1 MGTSKRHSTEKV
13 QPFKDSPKEVTAC
26 EEEIEDKVKQE
37 KKKDEEPSL
46 PPVAI
51 HRLFRFASSRDLF
64 LIFLAIIAAIIGG
77 CSMPV
82 MIILFG
88 DLANTFVQNDLN
100 VSQICVGIPFCCD
113 NTPAINLDLP
123 NCNVTEEDL
132 GNFFINM
139 NFLDQITKFA
149 QGTALIGLVNFVMSY
164 IFVTC
169 LNHAAECQVFKIRG
183 LFLKA
188 ILRQD
193 IGWYDT
199 HQTGDFA
206 SRMTEDLNKVQ
217 EGIGEKIG
225 MFIFFATIFIASL
238 INAFVHGWELTL
250 VILSVM
256 PVLVIATAIIAGSQ
270 TYLTARELKAYGKAG
285 SVAEEVLSAVRTV
298 VAFGGQTKEVNRF
311 ENNLHDARKAG
322 IMRGLL
328 TGIGGGFMWLV
339 IYASYALAFW
349 YGVKLIMDDT
359 EDCFEDILH
368 CDPRYDASSLL
379 VVFFSVLMGA
389 MNVGQATPYVEAFSV
404 ARGAAAQIFDIIDRV
419 PKIDS
424 SSTEGEH
431 PEKGAGNLSFKD
443 VFFNYPSRKDVKI
456 LNGLTMVVN
465 KGETVALV
473 GSSGCGKSTV
483 IQLVQRFY
491 DPWSGSVMLNGKDL
505 RQLNLSALRERI
517 GIVGQEPVLFGCSIA
532 ENIRYGR
539 EDIDDSDIEQACKD
553 ANAYSFI
560 RNLPKKYDT
569 LVGERGAQLSGGQK
583 QRIAI
588 ARALVRNPDI
598 LLLDEAT
605 SALDTQS
612 EGVVQAALDKAR
624 CGRTTIMV
632 AHRLSTIRTADKIVA
647 LEDGRVAEM
656 GTHNELMKMKGVY
669 FGLVTA
675 QGGQNVEEEMVE
687 EEKEEDD
694 DDVPELKIVEQ
705 GRFEREAGGGRV
717 RKQSDRKASTTSS
730 ILSEDSV
737 TIEDVGHA
745 IGSAVGFSRV
755 PSLRSSLRNP
765 LHKELFAASISE
777 DAGEDLP
784 KVSMIRILKANSPEW
799 PYMLIGLI
807 ASIIMGAS
815 MPVYA
820 ILFGE
825 VLGVLSEDPVSA
837 RDNVSYYCILFLITG
852 VVVGTAMFLQISMF
866 TLAGEHLT
874 LRMRKLSFEAMLR
887 QEMAWFDLPSNST
900 GALCTRI
907 SSDASAIQGMSGSRV
922 SSTLQSASSVLFS
935 VSLSVWFEWK
945 LGLVV
950 SVYVPWLALSSWL
963 QAKIMAGHFNA
974 FRAHQE
980 NASQASGTPLGTL
993 FQSFFTLT
1001 ISIGLAMY
1009 YQWQLGLVTSVFIP
1023 FVLVALY
1030 FQTKMI
1036 MGSDSVQKEAF
1047 ASSAKLAIEAIS
1059 NIRTVAGLGR
1069 ERTFEELYLA
1079 ALRQPHVDAKKRS
1092 HVRGLIFGFAQSVP
1106 FFAYSGCMFYGGWL
1120 VENQD
1125 LDYKNVFKVA
1135 EALILGTMMVGQATA
1150 FAPNYNKALLAA
1162 ARVFKLLDR
1171 KPQIDANDAT
1181 GLRMNNIQGNISF
1194 SQAGFHY
1201 PTRKEVRV
1209 LRELDLSV
1217 QAGQTI
1223 ALVGPSGCGKSTCIQ
1238 LLQRFYDLHKGSL
1251 NIEGENVQALNV
1263 PQLRSRMGIVSQE
1276 PVLFDRTLAEN
1287 IAYGDNSRTASMD
1300 EVVDAARQANIHSFI
1315 TSLPMG
1321 YDTMV
1326 GEKGTQLSG
1335 GQKQRVAI
1343 ARALIRNP
1351 AVLLLDEATSA
1362 LDTESEKVV
1371 QAALDKA
1378 QEGRTSITIAHRLST
1393 IQNVNRIFVISKG
1406 RVAESGTHS
1415 ELLARKEG
1423 LYAKLWGSQTLT
1435 KGDSVE
1441 DRTQK

>member
-1 MGTSKRHSTEKV
+1 MGTSKTHETLKV
-13 QPFKDSPKEVTAC
+13 QPFNDTAKDGFEPEKEAKDND
-26 EEEIEDKVKQE
+26 DKDR
-37 KKKDEEPSL
+37 KKEEPSL

-64 LIFLAIIAAIIGG
+64 LIFLAIVAAIIGG

-100 VSQICVGIPFCCD
+100 VTQICVGIPLCCD
-113 NTPAINLDLP
+113 DTPAINLDLP

-139 NFLDQITKFA
+139 NFLEQITTFA
-149 QGTALIGLVNFVMSY
+149 QGTALIGLVNFIMSY

-298 VAFGGQTKEVNRF
+298 VAFGGQTKEVERF
-311 ENNLHDARKAG
+311 ENNLHDAKKAG

-328 TGIGGGFMWLV
+328 TGIGGGFMWLI

-419 PKIDS
+419 PEIDS
-424 SSTEGEH
+424 SSTAGEH
-431 PEKGAGNLSFKD
+431 PEKGAGNLTFRD

-456 LNGLTMVVN
+456 LKGMTLDIN

-473 GSSGCGKSTV
+473 GASGCGKSTV

-491 DPWSGSVMLNGKDL
+491 DPLSGSIMLNGKDL

-517 GIVGQEPVLFGCSIA
+517 GIVGQEPVLFGCTIA

-539 EDIDDSDIEQACKD
+539 DGINDSDIEQACKD

-560 RNLPKKYDT
+560 QSLPKKYDT

-624 CGRTTIMV
+624 RGRTTIMV

-647 LEDGRVAEM
+647 FEDGRVAEI
-656 GTHNELMKMKGVY
+656 GTHGELMKMEGVY
-669 FGLVTA
+669 YGLVSA
-675 QGGQNVEEEMVE
+675 QGIQAVDDEDMEE
-687 EEKEEDD
+687 EEDD
-694 DDVPELKIVEQ
+694 VTELDMVEQ
-705 GRFEREAGGGRV
+705 DIFDKGKGNNRV
-717 RKQSDRKASTTSS
+717 RTESERKMSVASS
-730 ILSEDSV
+730 ILSDDSV
-737 TIEDVGHA
+737 TMEDIGHA
-745 IGSAVGFSRV
+745 VGSAVGFSRV
-755 PSLRSSLRNP
+755 PSLQASFYKRQKGSFANTP
-765 LHKELFAASISE
+765 LETS
-777 DAGEDLP
+777 DEDLP
-784 KVSMIRILKANSPEW
+784 KVSMIRILKANSKEW
-799 PYMLIGLI
+799 PYMLIGLL
-807 ASIIMGAS
+807 ASVIMGAS

-852 VVVGTAMFLQISMF
+852 VVVGIAMFLQISMF

-874 LRMRKLSFEAMLR
+874 LRMRKLAFEAMLR

-907 SSDASAIQGMSGSRV
+907 SSDASAIQGASGS
-922 SSTLQSASSVLFS
+922 
-935 VSLSVWFEWK
+935 
-945 LGLVV
+945 
-950 SVYVPWLALSSWL
+950 
-963 QAKIMAGHFNA
+963 
-974 FRAHQE
+974 
-980 NASQASGTPLGTL
+980 PLGTL

-1069 ERTFEELYLA
+1069 EKTFEELYLN
-1079 ALRQPHVDAKKRS
+1079 ALRQPHMDAKKRS

-1171 KPQIDANDAT
+1171 KPKIDANDAT
-1181 GLRMNNIQGNISF
+1181 GLRINDIQGNITF

-1209 LRELDLSV
+1209 LRELNLAV

-1238 LLQRFYDLHKGSL
+1238 LLQRFYDLHKGVL
-1251 NIEGENVQALNV
+1251 TVEGQNIQSLNV

-1315 TSLPMG
+1315 SSLPLK
-1321 YDTMV
+1321 YDTLV

-1371 QAALDKA
+1371 QEALDKA
-1378 QEGRTSITIAHRLST
+1378 QKGRTSITIAHRLST

-1406 RVAESGTHS
+1406 RVAEAGTHN

-1423 LYAKLWGSQTLT
+1423 LYAKLWGSQTLS
-1435 KGDSVE
+1435 K
-1441 DRTQK
+1441 

>member
-765 LHKELFAASISE
+765 LHKELFAASVLIALQISE

-907 SSDASAIQGMSGSRV
+907 SSDASAIQG
-922 SSTLQSASSVLFS
+922 
-935 VSLSVWFEWK
+935 
-945 LGLVV
+945 
-950 SVYVPWLALSSWL
+950 
-963 QAKIMAGHFNA
+963 
-974 FRAHQE
+974 
-980 NASQASGTPLGTL
+980 
-993 FQSFFTLT
+993 
-1001 ISIGLAMY
+1001 
-1009 YQWQLGLVTSVFIP
+1009 
-1023 FVLVALY
+1023 
-1030 FQTKMI
+1030 
-1036 MGSDSVQKEAF
+1036 
-1047 ASSAKLAIEAIS
+1047 LAIEAIS